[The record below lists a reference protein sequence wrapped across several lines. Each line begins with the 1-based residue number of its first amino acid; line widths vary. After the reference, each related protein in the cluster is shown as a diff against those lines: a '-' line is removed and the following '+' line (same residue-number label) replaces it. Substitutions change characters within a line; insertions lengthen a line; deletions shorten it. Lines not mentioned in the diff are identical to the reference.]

1 MMRKPM
7 INICCVAVTPSN
19 QQPPLTLTPRQSL
32 ESAAIYGVIE
42 SAADIIERWNTETS
56 SFAKVT
62 SMFYEDKSEAMT
74 FIERVKDLQK
84 TMDVL
89 VCEDPNSE
97 RLMRAHK
104 LMQIAMK
111 RLQKEFYQILSM
123 NRAYLDPESVST
135 RSSLTS
141 ARSSYSD
148 FPEDVE
154 DSHNGGE
161 IIVELEEVSI
171 NVMTDLKSIAECMIG
186 SGYAKECISIY
197 KTIRR
202 SIIDEGIYRLE
213 VEKTSTGK
221 VKKMSWEVMELKI
234 RSWLKAVSVSM
245 ETLFRGE
252 KILCDHVFESSD
264 AIRESCFSD
273 ISRDGALLLFG
284 FPEVIATK
292 TSKKNS
298 PPEKIFRLLD
308 MYTSIA
314 GNWQAIESIF
324 SFDSISVVRSQALKS
339 LISLGESVRSLLAD
353 FESGIQKDS
362 SKVVVPGGGVH
373 PLTISVMDHLTLLAD
388 YSNVLVDILAGSPPP
403 DRSLLPE
410 TYFNVSETDDSPS
423 SELALRFAWLIL
435 VLLCKIDHKSNHYK
449 DFSVQYLFLTNNLQ
463 HVVSRARSSNLRQL
477 LGEDWITRHFAKMRQ
492 FAGSYKRLAWGPV
505 LASLPENRTV
515 EMTPEEVKD
524 MFEKF
529 SESFKDAYVRHSVCV
544 VADPKLRD
552 EIKVSIARKLV
563 PIYREFYNTRSS
575 VVLAGA
581 AAGGGNE
588 NGKRNLSSVVR
599 FTPED
604 IENYLSDL
612 FLEKGSS
619 GNSSTSSP
627 SSCRSRPSLS

>member
-1 MMRKPM
+1 MMTRKAM
-7 INICCVAVTPSN
+7 INICCVATTPSKYPPP
-19 QQPPLTLTPRQSL
+19 PPLTLTPRQSL

-42 SAADIIERWNTETS
+42 SAADIIERWNTETNT
-56 SFAKVT
+56 FAKVT
-62 SMFYEDKSEAMT
+62 SMFYENKQEAMV

-89 VCEDPNSE
+89 VSEDPNSE
-97 RLMRAHK
+97 RLLRAHK

-148 FPEDVE
+148 FPEDIE
-154 DSHNGGE
+154 DLDT
-161 IIVELEEVSI
+161 IIELEEVSS
-171 NVMTDLKSIAECMIG
+171 NVMTDLRSIAECMIG
-186 SGYAKECISIY
+186 SGYAKECLSIY
-197 KTIRR
+197 KSIRK

-234 RSWLKAVSVSM
+234 RSWLKAVKVSM
-245 ETLFRGE
+245 ETLFKGE

-284 FPEVIATK
+284 FPEIIATK
-292 TSKKNS
+292 TCKKNS
-298 PPEKIFRLLD
+298 PPEKVFRLLD
-308 MYTSIA
+308 MYTAIA

-324 SFDSISVVRSQALKS
+324 SFDSISVVRSLALKS
-339 LISLGESVRSLLAD
+339 LISLSESIRSLLVE

-373 PLTISVMDHLTLLAD
+373 PLTISVMDHLSLLAD

-410 TYFNVSETDDSPS
+410 SYFNVSESDDSPS
-423 SELALRFAWLIL
+423 SELTIRFAWLIL
-435 VLLCKIDHKSNHYK
+435 VLLCKIDRKSIHYK

-463 HVVSRARSSNLRQL
+463 HVVSRARSSNLKNL

-505 LASLPENRTV
+505 VATLPENRTV
-515 EMTPEEVKD
+515 EMTPEEVKER
-524 MFEKF
+524 FEKF
-529 SESFKDAYVRHSVCV
+529 SESFENAYAKHSVCV
-544 VADPKLRD
+544 VADPNLRD
-552 EIKVSIARKLV
+552 EIRVSIARKLV
-563 PIYREFYNTRSS
+563 PIYREFYNTRGS
-575 VVLAGA
+575 VILAGA
-581 AAGGGNE
+581 GGA
-588 NGKRNLSSVVR
+588 RNLSSVVR

-612 FLEKGSS
+612 FTEKGSS
-619 GNSSTSSP
+619 GNSSASSP
-627 SSCRSRPSLS
+627 SSCRSGQSMS

>member
-1 MMRKPM
+1 MMTRKAM
-7 INICCVAVTPSN
+7 INICCVATTPSKH
-19 QQPPLTLTPRQSL
+19 PPPPLLTLTPRQSL

-42 SAADIIERWNTETS
+42 SAADIIERWNTETNT
-56 SFAKVT
+56 FVKVT
-62 SMFYEDKSEAMT
+62 SMFYENKQEAMV

-89 VCEDPNSE
+89 VSEDPNSE
-97 RLMRAHK
+97 RLLRAHK

-154 DSHNGGE
+154 DLDT
-161 IIVELEEVSI
+161 IIELEEVST

-186 SGYAKECISIY
+186 SGYAKECLSIY
-197 KTIRR
+197 KSIRK

-234 RSWLKAVSVSM
+234 RSWLKAVKVSM
-245 ETLFRGE
+245 ETLFKGE

-264 AIRESCFSD
+264 AIRESCFSA

-284 FPEVIATK
+284 FPEIIATK
-292 TSKKNS
+292 TCKKNS
-298 PPEKIFRLLD
+298 PPEKVFRLLD
-308 MYTSIA
+308 MYTAIA

-324 SFDSISVVRSQALKS
+324 SFDSISVVRSLALKS
-339 LISLGESVRSLLAD
+339 LISLSESIRSLLVE

-373 PLTISVMDHLTLLAD
+373 PLTISVMDHLSLLAD

-410 TYFNVSETDDSPS
+410 SYFNVSESDDSPS
-423 SELALRFAWLIL
+423 SELTIRFAWLIL
-435 VLLCKIDHKSNHYK
+435 VLLCKIDRKSIHYK

-463 HVVSRARSSNLRQL
+463 HVVSRARSSNLKNL

-505 LASLPENRTV
+505 VATLPENRTV
-515 EMTPEEVKD
+515 EMTPEEVKER
-524 MFEKF
+524 FEKF
-529 SESFKDAYVRHSVCV
+529 SESFENAYSKHSVCV
-544 VADPKLRD
+544 VADPNLRD
-552 EIKVSIARKLV
+552 EIRVSIARKLV
-563 PIYREFYNTRSS
+563 PIYREFYNTRRS
-575 VVLAGA
+575 VILAGA
-581 AAGGGNE
+581 GGA
-588 NGKRNLSSVVR
+588 RNLSSVIR

-612 FLEKGSS
+612 FTEKGSS
-619 GNSSTSSP
+619 GNSSASSP
-627 SSCRSRPSLS
+627 SSCRSGQSMS